1 MAKVKVIN
9 EFNDKYTGKL
19 HKVDEVFEADEA
31 RIAEIMEVSKYLIEV
46 QKEAKAPA
54 KRTRKKVGED

>member
-1 MAKVKVIN
+1 MAQVKVIN

-31 RIAEIMEVSKYLIEV
+31 RIAEIMQVSKYLIEV
-46 QKEAKAPA
+46 QEDKAPA

>member
-9 EFNDKYTGKL
+9 EFNDRYTGKL
-19 HKVDEVFEADEA
+19 HK
-31 RIAEIMEVSKYLIEV
+31 IGEIMEVSKHLIEV
-46 QKEAKAPA
+46 QEDKEPA

>member
-9 EFNDKYTGKL
+9 EFNDKHTGKL
-19 HKVDEVFEADEA
+19 HKIGEVFEADEA

-46 QKEAKAPA
+46 QEEKEPA
-54 KRTRKKVGED
+54 KRTRKKAGEE

>member
-9 EFNDKYTGKL
+9 EFNDRYTGKL
-19 HKVDEVFEADEA
+19 HKIGEVSK
-31 RIAEIMEVSKYLIEV
+31 IMEVSKHLIEV
-46 QKEAKAPA
+46 QEDKEPA

>member
-31 RIAEIMEVSKYLIEV
+31 RIAEIMEVSKHLIEV
-46 QKEAKAPA
+46 QEEKEPA
-54 KRTRKKVGED
+54 KKPRKKAGEE